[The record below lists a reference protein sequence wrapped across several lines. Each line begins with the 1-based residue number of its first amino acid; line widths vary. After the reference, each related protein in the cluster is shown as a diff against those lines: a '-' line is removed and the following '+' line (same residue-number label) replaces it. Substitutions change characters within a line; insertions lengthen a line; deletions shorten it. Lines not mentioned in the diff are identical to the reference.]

1 MYITR
6 HSAHPQDEH
15 SSYHLHAISRV
26 SARQKYTQQVP
37 YNTTTYHT
45 TTSIKY
51 IPKHSPSL
59 SAYLFYADRL
69 LNEDLLAKNLV
80 GGPYLKTTPNENKN
94 KTWRYS
100 AVSDYNNQC
109 PFVAKHIQNNL
120 TKKTSIDSSAA
131 QLNAPQRNKGKC
143 SKIQKGFTTVSR
155 PGETGEGVY
164 LVASAQEFIAGP
176 KETIQKRN
184 TTTTNTTTNSWKS
197 WVDESLDR
205 FLTPFHFSGT
215 KKNLGNWC
223 GITFSYTTLESQ
235 ERVFYNGKKWA
246 PENKNSKKWN
256 EARTVIHQYKKNT
269 SIYTYVHTQKKKRT
283 RDYKWMSEST
293 TTHVPVF
300 L

>member
-1 MYITR
+1 MF
-6 HSAHPQDEH
+6 H
-15 SSYHLHAISRV
+15 
-26 SARQKYTQQVP
+26 
-37 YNTTTYHT
+37 
-45 TTSIKY
+45 
-51 IPKHSPSL
+51 
-59 SAYLFYADRL
+59 ADRL

-184 TTTTNTTTNSWKS
+184 TTTTNTTTNS
-197 WVDESLDR
+197 
-205 FLTPFHFSGT
+205 
-215 KKNLGNWC
+215 
-223 GITFSYTTLESQ
+223 
-235 ERVFYNGKKWA
+235 
-246 PENKNSKKWN
+246 
-256 EARTVIHQYKKNT
+256 
-269 SIYTYVHTQKKKRT
+269 
-283 RDYKWMSEST
+283 
-293 TTHVPVF
+293 
-300 L
+300 